1 MASRPRIAAPSSIT
15 GLILAGGR
23 GTRMGGADKGLQ
35 AFRGMPLVMHAMQRL
50 SPQVTTLLISANR
63 NLERYRELGVTVV
76 CDDPPDFAGPLAG
89 ILAGLRA
96 APTEFV
102 VTAPCDSPLLP
113 TDLVARLAAGLQEQ
127 PDAQA
132 AVAVTPQA
140 GQWRVQPAFMMVPRT
155 LADDLA
161 HYLAAGQR
169 KIQTWLARHTIAQVP
184 FDDERPFY
192 NINSL
197 EELNEI
203 ERH

>member
-1 MASRPRIAAPSSIT
+1 MAPRSGIPVPNAIT

-23 GTRMGGADKGLQ
+23 GARMGGADKGLQ
-35 AFRGMPLVMHAMQRL
+35 ALRGMPLVTHVMRRL
-50 SPQVTTLLISANR
+50 SPQVATLLISANR
-63 NLERYRELGVTVV
+63 NLERYRALSATVV
-76 CDDPPDFAGPLAG
+76 CDDLPDFAGPLAG

-96 APTEFV
+96 ATTEFV

-113 TDLVARLAAGLQEQ
+113 TDLVARLAAGLQDRPGAEV
-127 PDAQA
+127 
-132 AVAVTPQA
+132 AVAVTPYA

-161 HYLAAGQR
+161 DYLGAGER

-192 NINSL
+192 NINTL
-197 EELNEI
+197 EELNDI
-203 ERH
+203 ERR